1 MQQSFFVGIDVGGT
15 RLRLIVQDTGTGTRS
30 APVEVPVPRSVEAMV
45 DTVETLARAAAG
57 TAPIASVAMGLPGQV
72 LDRRCVW
79 VPNLRFLDG
88 VALGDLVAE
97 RLGVPCRLLNDAQAT
112 LVAEAAE
119 GTARGFDDVV
129 LVAVGTG
136 IGGAYQVGGR
146 LVRGANGCAG
156 AFGWLPFA
164 GPGRDPDPDPDHGQW
179 EQAGSG
185 RSLERLA
192 LPWGTTE
199 ALLAA
204 ARRGDADARTV
215 VDGYAAVLGAGVAAL
230 ASVLDPEIVVFGGGL
245 VSAFD
250 LLGGPMTAAVRAHAS
265 PAGGGVRLR
274 PAALGNA
281 AGVVGAL
288 RWAAE
293 RPGAPV
299 DQREVAR

>member
-1 MQQSFFVGIDVGGT
+1 MQQSFLVGIDVGGT
-15 RLRLIVQDTGTGTRS
+15 RLRLIAQNAGGATRS
-30 APVEVPVPRSVEAMV
+30 EPVEVPVPRSVDAMV
-45 DTVETLARAAAG
+45 DAIETLARTVVEEARIVS
-57 TAPIASVAMGLPGQV
+57 TAIGLPGQV
-72 LDRRCVW
+72 LGSRCVW

-88 VALGDLVAE
+88 VALGELVAD
-97 RLGVPCRLLNDAQAT
+97 RLGAPCQLINDAQAT

-119 GTARGFDDVV
+119 GAARGFDDVV
-129 LVAVGTG
+129 LIAVGTG

-156 AFGWLPFA
+156 AFGWLPFS
-164 GPGRDPDPDPDHGQW
+164 GSRRDADHGQW

-204 ARRGDADARTV
+204 ARRGDATARAV
-215 VDGYAAVLGAGVAAL
+215 IDGYAEVLGEGVAAL
-230 ASVLDPEIVVFGGGL
+230 ASVLDPDIIVFGGGL

-250 LLGGPMTAAVRAHAS
+250 LLNRPMLAAVTAHGS
-265 PAGGGVRLR
+265 PAGGRVRLS
-274 PAALGNA
+274 PAALGGS
-281 AGVVGAL
+281 AGVIGAL

-293 RPGAPV
+293 WRPQAPPEPV
-299 DQREVAR
+299 GEKGGGR